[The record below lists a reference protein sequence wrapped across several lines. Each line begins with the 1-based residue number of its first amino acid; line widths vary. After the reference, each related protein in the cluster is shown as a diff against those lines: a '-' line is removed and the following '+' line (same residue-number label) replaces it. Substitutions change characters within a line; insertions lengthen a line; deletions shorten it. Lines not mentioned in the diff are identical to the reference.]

1 VTNLNP
7 VTLLTHWG
15 IALVFGSVLLE
26 HGGLPVPA
34 AALLLAAGALAG
46 QGEMRPEHALLA
58 AFLASMLADHLW
70 FLAGRRYGRRLL
82 AVVCRIS
89 LSPDTCVRKTD
100 DLVTRHGAPLLLVAK
115 FIPGVSAVAVPTIAA
130 ANVPYRRF
138 LLFDALGC
146 LVWSG
151 TYIGA
156 GMIFSRQL
164 DRILDAL
171 ATIGGWSLTIV
182 AGLFVLYILL
192 KLEYHRKLRRL
203 YEVTRITPLQA
214 AGLLESDPGAIILD
228 ARSELARRADTRS
241 LPRSI
246 AVGLDDLFGA
256 LPPDARDRTIIT
268 FCTCPNEASAAAL
281 ADRLIKAGYLR
292 VRVLSGGTDAL
303 AALE

>member
-1 VTNLNP
+1 MTLNP
-7 VTLLTHWG
+7 VALLTRWG
-15 IALVFGSVLLE
+15 IALVFGAVLLE

-58 AFLASMLADHLW
+58 AFIASMLADHLW

-130 ANVPYRRF
+130 TNVPYRRF

-146 LVWSG
+146 LMWSG
-151 TYIGA
+151 AYVGA

-164 DRILDAL
+164 DRVLDAL
-171 ATIGGWSLTIV
+171 ATIGGWSLSIV

-192 KLEYHRKLRRL
+192 KLEYHRRLRRL
-203 YEVTRITPLQA
+203 YEVTRITPVQA
-214 AGLLESDPGAIILD
+214 AGLLESDPDAIILD
-228 ARSELARRADTRS
+228 ARSELARRADARS

-256 LPPDARDRTIIT
+256 LPPDARSRTIIT

-303 AALE
+303 AAFG

>member
-256 LPPDARDRTIIT
+256 LPPDARNRTIIT
-268 FCTCPNEASAAAL
+268 FCTCPNDASAAAL